1 MAKRNENTVAKS
13 LSPQGPQTVQTP
25 KADIDFESLIAA
37 GIAAVDV
44 KTAKKW
50 RRLKPTPGRERN
62 LLTVLVSLV
71 RNHDPRRAGTPRIKT
86 LSVPAR
92 SHFMEDK

>member
-37 GIAAVDV
+37 GIAAVV
-44 KTAKKW
+44 IKPLKKK
-50 RRLKPTPGRERN
+50 RGSKPN
-62 LLTVLVSLV
+62 
-71 RNHDPRRAGTPRIKT
+71 PR
-86 LSVPAR
+86 S
-92 SHFMEDK
+92 